1 MSIMGPVAPCIIVLP
16 ASGATPPTSLMTLT
30 TTPSIRPGTTFGWS
44 QHKHPIN
51 QGRHPCCCARAFA
64 MDHSSVITS
73 ATATASATAT
83 NPSSS
88 AAFAATLVH
97 PS

>member
-1 MSIMGPVAPCIIVLP
+1 MNVMCPVAPCIIVLP
-16 ASGATPPTSLMTLT
+16 GSGATPPTPLVTLT
-30 TTPSIRPGTTFGWS
+30 TPPSIRPGTTFGWS

-64 MDHSSVITS
+64 IDHSSITS

-83 NPSSS
+83 NPSPS